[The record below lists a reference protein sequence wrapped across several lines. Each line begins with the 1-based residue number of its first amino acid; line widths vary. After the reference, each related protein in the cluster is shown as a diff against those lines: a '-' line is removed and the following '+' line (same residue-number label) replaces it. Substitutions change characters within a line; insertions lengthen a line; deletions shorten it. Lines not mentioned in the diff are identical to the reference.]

1 MAIFLAITI
10 LLIMVTK
17 GNSTLKSRACADGR
31 QQRLWTN
38 KEQVSSPTP
47 SIDSSKYTMILD
59 AQENR
64 DVGIVDLPAQFLQTE
79 MDEVIKEGI

>member
-1 MAIFLAITI
+1 
-10 LLIMVTK
+10 MVMK
-17 GNSTLKSRACADGR
+17 RNGTLQSRACADGR

-47 SIDSSKYTMILD
+47 STDSLKYTMIVD

-64 DVGIVDLPAQFLQTE
+64 DVAIVDLPA
-79 MDEVIKEGI
+79 